1 MTFYQELQL
10 NQQGSKAIIKASS
23 TPGEK
28 LRHISI
34 YLFKILITMVFCM
47 AFVMGYS
54 KIFGDENSIVGVIV
68 LLCIMV
74 FRYADFGMQMP
85 GSLASLAIIFS
96 ILAFGPRLANA
107 AGLFGELVI
116 NAGCIF
122 ALLLLG
128 CHNVMMA
135 NHSTLVL
142 GYLLLYGY
150 DTPGE
155 TYLMRLAAIG
165 AGAVLTALVFYRNH
179 RKLSYKR
186 KLRDVIKEF
195 RLTSLRTRWQLTVTF
210 GVSTAV
216 FLGGLFHIPRT
227 MWIGIAAMSV
237 LLPFRTDMKER
248 VKGRIPG
255 NIIGAVVFLGIC
267 LFLPASVFP
276 YIGVIGGIGVGL
288 SATYQWQAVF
298 NSLGAMA
305 IATSILG
312 LPGAILFRIANNLLG
327 SVYGQA
333 FEKISSRF
341 LDRITSAHA

>member
-23 TPGEK
+23 SPGEK
-28 LRHISI
+28 LRHISV
-34 YLFKILITMVFCM
+34 YLFKIFITMVFCM
-47 AFVMGYS
+47 AFVMGYT

-85 GSLASLAIIFS
+85 GSLASLGIIFG

-107 AGLFGELVI
+107 AGLFGELII

-142 GYLLLYGY
+142 GYFLLYGY
-150 DTPGE
+150 DTTGK
-155 TYLMRLAAIG
+155 TYLMRLTAIG

-179 RKLSYKR
+179 RKLTYKR

-227 MWIGIAAMSV
+227 M
-237 LLPFRTDMKER
+237 
-248 VKGRIPG
+248 
-255 NIIGAVVFLGIC
+255 
-267 LFLPASVFP
+267 
-276 YIGVIGGIGVGL
+276 
-288 SATYQWQAVF
+288 
-298 NSLGAMA
+298 
-305 IATSILG
+305 
-312 LPGAILFRIANNLLG
+312 
-327 SVYGQA
+327 
-333 FEKISSRF
+333 
-341 LDRITSAHA
+341 